1 MSPSRPRTAFEA
13 FEACKTARGD
23 EFVTAW
29 RHLLIL
35 DPGHAAAVL
44 LHTEAE
50 NLSALTRSDWDQAK
64 PHVLELGER
73 VQAPVLARWALHAHG
88 TLFLDIWQ
96 SFDHIDAGYAEMVLR
111 EHPNPRLDQLTPHE
125 VRPLLSHRSAEV
137 RLAAIAHLGRTQG
150 PGDTDRDVPPFRPDA
165 LARGLHEALRRGGGR

>member
-1 MSPSRPRTAFEA
+1 MSAPLQLTAFAA

-23 EFVTAW
+23 EFVTYW
-29 RHLLIL
+29 RHLLTL

-44 LHTEAE
+44 LHTDGR
-50 NLSALTRSDWDQAK
+50 NLSGLSRNDWDLAK
-64 PHVLELGER
+64 PHVLALGER

-111 EHPNPRLDQLTPHE
+111 EHPNPGLDQLTPQE

-137 RLAAIAHLGRTQG
+137 RLAAISHLGRTQQQ
-150 PGDTDRDVPPFRPDA
+150 GDDDEAAPASRPDA